1 MWCVWWAGLS
11 PRRRLLLI
19 AVAAL
24 VVGVV
29 VFVGVRLAGGGDVP
43 SSGVPAQDRL
53 GPVLLIPGY
62 GGNQGALSVLADHI
76 RAAGREARVVTLPD
90 SGTGD
95 LRGQVAVLAKEVE
108 DALARGA
115 PSVDVIGYSA
125 GGVVARLWVARQDG
139 PLRARR
145 VITLGSPLHG
155 TRLAGAGGAVAPD
168 ACPVACQQLVP
179 GSALL
184 ASLDEDP
191 LPATLPWLS
200 IWTEEDRTVIP
211 PDSARLAGAVNVA
224 LQQVCP
230 GVHVGHSDLPT
241 DPLVTGIV
249 LRALGTGPLGGPTPG
264 ECR

>member
-1 MWCVWWAGLS
+1 MGSMWWAGLS
-11 PRRRLLLI
+11 PRRRVLFV

-24 VVGVV
+24 MVAVAG
-29 VFVGVRLAGGGDVP
+29 FVGVRVAGGGDAP
-43 SSGVPAQDRL
+43 STGVPAQDQL
-53 GPVLLIPGY
+53 GPVLLVPGY
-62 GGNQGALSVLADHI
+62 GGGQGALSVLADRI
-76 RAAGREARVVTLPD
+76 RTTGREARVVTLPG

-95 LRGQVAVLAKEVE
+95 LLGQVAVLAGEVE
-108 DALARGA
+108 DALAHGA

-125 GGVVARLWVARQDG
+125 GGVVARLWVAREDG
-139 PLRARR
+139 EHRARR

-155 TRLAGAGGAVAPD
+155 TRLAAAGGAVAPD

-184 ASLDEDP
+184 ASVQEDP

-200 IWTEEDRTVIP
+200 IWTEDDQTVVP

-224 LQQVCP
+224 IQQACP
-230 GVHVGHSDLPT
+230 GVRIGHSELPT

-249 LRALGTGPLGGPTPG
+249 LRALGIGPLSGLAPG
-264 ECR
+264 DCD